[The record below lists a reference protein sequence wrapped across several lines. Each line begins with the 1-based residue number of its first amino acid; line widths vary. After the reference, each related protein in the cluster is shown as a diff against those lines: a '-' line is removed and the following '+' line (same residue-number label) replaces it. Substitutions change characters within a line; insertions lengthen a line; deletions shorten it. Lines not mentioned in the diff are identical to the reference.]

1 MARLRDRIRTRERE
15 SVRFSGTDGPA
26 GAGCD
31 VFCGFVHLFARVE
44 PVPSAILPP
53 GLFGLEIHSVKTA
66 LIAGLLL
73 ALGSVYA
80 AAQTVSRLAVSPSD
94 VLPDAVRQNASPRD
108 AAPAD
113 VPGVMRLPELSYAQ
127 VDWPAAVASL
137 ADANALGPTV
147 LANRSRAVGTRNS
160 YPALARLNA
169 VMSAHFAAL
178 TTSPVPVLLPFDV
191 AARLRDQAEGNVAED
206 DRRYLSG
213 FHAAKFFYPGP
224 AGYDAA
230 FAINASDLPEPADAK
245 FSAPVVVLISGSA
258 LLYEIDMPASAGGA
272 PVAALEDEFPGI
284 RKTILEHHLRYTF
297 VRYGVPYS
305 VSVGCFETARHKVPS
320 CRTADQV
327 AQRFLRALRV
337 VGGSPRP
344 MRAAKPWPIERPQKV
359 SQTFGYYAPGQ
370 IQSGTGFRGKGGRSD
385 YTVYSQIRFPL
396 AEVPAYVGTER
407 YHRGPKTRIADPSEV
422 QPAQISQNPWRDNFC
437 ERRGFSVSQCPVGIG
452 HQGQDLRPLICR
464 PAPNSDRCD
473 PPGDVVA
480 ARGGVILRA
489 PKQEAAY
496 LFVNSAN
503 EHIRFRYLHMS
514 PRKMDADNLLSGR
527 RVYEGE
533 VIGEVGN
540 YSMRENG
547 TSYHLHFDIQV
558 PTRHGWVL
566 VNPYM
571 TLVAAYERLIG
582 ERGTELA
589 DPSIVAT
596 ADPTATGSAGNGEAP
611 RAEPPRRKKPQ
622 WAKNKRSKAK
632 WRRYAG
638 R

>member
-1 MARLRDRIRTRERE
+1 
-15 SVRFSGTDGPA
+15 
-26 GAGCD
+26 
-31 VFCGFVHLFARVE
+31 
-44 PVPSAILPP
+44 
-53 GLFGLEIHSVKTA
+53 VKTA
-66 LIAGLLL
+66 LVAGLLL
-73 ALGSVYA
+73 ALGSFGA
-80 AAQTVSRLAVSPSD
+80 PAQDVVHLEVSRHA
-94 VLPDAVRQNASPRD
+94 VLPEAAPTETAQADTQPN
-108 AAPAD
+108 APAD
-113 VPGVMRLPELSYAQ
+113 TPKFMQPPQLSYAQ
-127 VDWPAAVASL
+127 VDWPAALASL
-137 ADANALGPTV
+137 ADVDALGPSVVAGRT
-147 LANRSRAVGTRNS
+147 RAPGTRNGN
-160 YPALARLNA
+160 PALARLNA
-169 VMSAHFAAL
+169 VMSAHFPAL
-178 TTSPVPVLLPFDV
+178 TTSPVPVLMPFDV
-191 AARLRDQAEGNVAED
+191 AARLREQAEGSVAED
-206 DRRYLSG
+206 ERRYLAG

-230 FAINASDLPEPADAK
+230 FAIRASDIPELADAK
-245 FSAPVVVLISGSA
+245 FSEPVVVLISGSA
-258 LLYEIDMPASAGGA
+258 LLYEIDMPPSAGGA

-284 RKTILEHHLRYTF
+284 RKTILENHLRYTF

-305 VSVGCFETARHKVPS
+305 VSVSCFDTASVRQKVPS
-320 CRTADQV
+320 CRLADQV

-344 MRAAKPWPIERPQKV
+344 MRAAKPWPIERPEKV

-370 IQSGTGFRGKGGRSD
+370 IQSGTGFRGKGGRQD

-396 AEVPAYVGTER
+396 AEAPAYAGSER
-407 YHRGPKTRIADPSEV
+407 YHRGPKTRIADPADI

-437 ERRGFSVSQCPVGIG
+437 ERRGFSVSQCPSGIG
-452 HQGQDLRPLICR
+452 HQGQDVRPLICR

-527 RVYEGE
+527 RVFEGE

-589 DPSIVAT
+589 DPSVVAN
-596 ADPTATGSAGNGEAP
+596 ADPNATGVTGNGETE
-611 RAEPPRRKKPQ
+611 RAAPPRRKKPK
-622 WAKNKRSKAK
+622 WAKNSRKGKA
-632 WRRYAG
+632 RRYAA
-638 R
+638 RR

>member
-1 MARLRDRIRTRERE
+1 MK
-15 SVRFSGTDGPA
+15 
-26 GAGCD
+26 
-31 VFCGFVHLFARVE
+31 
-44 PVPSAILPP
+44 SA
-53 GLFGLEIHSVKTA
+53 S
-66 LIAGLLL
+66 IAGVLL
-73 ALGSVYA
+73 ALGSICA
-80 AAQTVSRLAVSPSD
+80 AAQNVTHLAVSQPEAAPGAA
-94 VLPDAVRQNASPRD
+94 LQGASPP
-108 AAPAD
+108 ATAPVETAQVETAQVD
-113 VPGVMRLPELSYAQ
+113 LPKVMKPPELSYAQ
-127 VDWPAAVASL
+127 VDWPAALASL
-137 ADANALGPTV
+137 ADVEALGPTV
-147 LANRSRAVGTRNS
+147 LANRTRLPGTRNS
-160 YPALARLNA
+160 HPALARLNA

-178 TTSPVPVLLPFDV
+178 TSSPVPVLLPFDV
-191 AARLRDQAEGNVAED
+191 AARLRDQAEGHVAED
-206 DRRYLSG
+206 DRRYLAG
-213 FHAAKFFYPGP
+213 FHAARFFYPGP

-230 FAINASDLPEPADAK
+230 FAIRPSDIPELADAK
-245 FSAPVVVLISGSA
+245 FSEPVVVLISGSA
-258 LLYEIDMPASAGGA
+258 LLYEIDMPPSAAGQ
-272 PVAALEDEFPGI
+272 PVATLESEFPGI

-305 VSVGCFETARHKVPS
+305 VSVGCFDTASVRHKVPS

-344 MRAAKPWPIERPQKV
+344 LRAAKPWPIERPHKA
-359 SQTFGYYAPGQ
+359 SPTFGYYAPGQ
-370 IQSGTGFRGKGGRSD
+370 IQSGTGFRNKGGRQD

-396 AEVPAYVGTER
+396 AEAPAYAGSER
-407 YHRGPKTRIADPSEV
+407 YHRGPKTRIADPNDI
-422 QPAQISQNPWRDNFC
+422 QPAQIAQNPWRDNFC
-437 ERRGFSVSQCPVGIG
+437 ERRGFSVSQCPTGIG

-582 ERGTELA
+582 ERGTELV
-589 DPSIVAT
+589 DPSVVAN
-596 ADPTATGSAGNGEAP
+596 ADGTVTGSAGNAETE
-611 RAEPPRRKKPQ
+611 RAEPPRRKKPN
-622 WAKNKRSKAK
+622 WAKNKRNKAK

>member
-1 MARLRDRIRTRERE
+1 
-15 SVRFSGTDGPA
+15 
-26 GAGCD
+26 
-31 VFCGFVHLFARVE
+31 
-44 PVPSAILPP
+44 
-53 GLFGLEIHSVKTA
+53 VKTA
-66 LIAGLLL
+66 LVAGLLL
-73 ALGSVYA
+73 ALGGTAAVSQDAAQPDVSQHEALPASPQQTEPQQELPQPVPARAMKPPQLTYAEVEWQA
-80 AAQTVSRLAVSPSD
+80 AA
-94 VLPDAVRQNASPRD
+94 
-108 AAPAD
+108 
-113 VPGVMRLPELSYAQ
+113 
-127 VDWPAAVASL
+127 ASL
-137 ADANALGPTV
+137 ADVDMLGPAD
-147 LANRSRAVGTRNS
+147 LPARARRSRAARHA

-191 AARLRDQAEGNVAED
+191 AARLRDQSEGSVSAD
-206 DRRYLSG
+206 DARYLSG
-213 FHAAKFFYPGP
+213 FHAARFFYPGP

-230 FAINASDLPEPADAK
+230 FAIRASDVPEFDSK
-245 FSAPVVVLISGSA
+245 FAEPIVVLISGSG
-258 LLYEIDMPASAGGA
+258 LLYELDVPVAAGGQ

-284 RKTILEHHLRYTF
+284 RRTILEHHLRYTF
-297 VRYGVPYS
+297 VRYGVPYA
-305 VSVGCFETARHKVPS
+305 VSVGCFDAASVRHKTPS
-320 CRTADQV
+320 CRLADQV
-327 AQRFLRALRV
+327 VQRFLRALRV
-337 VGGSPRP
+337 VGGTPRP
-344 MRAAKPWPIERPQKV
+344 IRAAKPWPVERPEKV
-359 SQTFGYYAPGQ
+359 SQTFSYYAPGQ
-370 IQSGTGFRGKGGRSD
+370 IRSGTGFRGKGGRQD

-396 AEVPAYVGTER
+396 GEAPAYAGTELF
-407 YHRGPKTRIADPSEV
+407 HRGPRTRISDPNDI
-422 QPAQISQNPWRDNFC
+422 QPAQIAQNPWRDNFC

-452 HQGQDLRPLICR
+452 HQGQDVRPLICR

-480 ARGGVILRA
+480 ARDGVILRSLR
-489 PKQEAAY
+489 QEAAY

-527 RVYEGE
+527 RVFEGE

-558 PTRHGWVL
+558 PTKDGWVF
-566 VNPYM
+566 VNPYA

-596 ADPTATGSAGNGEAP
+596 TDPNVTGAVGDEP
-611 RAEPPRRKKPQ
+611 RAEPPRRKKPK
-622 WAKNKRSKAK
+622 WAKGGRNKAK
-632 WRRYAG
+632 WRRYAN

>member
-1 MARLRDRIRTRERE
+1 
-15 SVRFSGTDGPA
+15 
-26 GAGCD
+26 
-31 VFCGFVHLFARVE
+31 
-44 PVPSAILPP
+44 
-53 GLFGLEIHSVKTA
+53 
-66 LIAGLLL
+66 
-73 ALGSVYA
+73 
-80 AAQTVSRLAVSPSD
+80 
-94 VLPDAVRQNASPRD
+94 
-108 AAPAD
+108 
-113 VPGVMRLPELSYAQ
+113 
-127 VDWPAAVASL
+127 
-137 ADANALGPTV
+137 
-147 LANRSRAVGTRNS
+147 
-160 YPALARLNA
+160 
-169 VMSAHFAAL
+169 MSAHFAAL

-191 AARLRDQAEGNVAED
+191 AARLRDQAEGNVAESEE
-206 DRRYLSG
+206 RYLSG
-213 FHAAKFFYPGP
+213 FHAGKFFYPGP

-230 FAINASDLPEPADAK
+230 FAIHPGDMPDPAEAK
-245 FSAPVVVLISGSA
+245 FSEPIVVLISGSA
-258 LLYEIDMPASAGGA
+258 LLYEIDMPPSAGGT

-284 RKTILEHHLRYTF
+284 RKIILEHHLRYTF
-297 VRYGVPYS
+297 VRFGVPYA
-305 VSVGCFETARHKVPS
+305 VSVGCFDTASVRQKMPS
-320 CRTADQV
+320 CRLADQV

-337 VGGSPRP
+337 VGGGPQP

-370 IQSGTGFRGKGGRSD
+370 IQAGTGFGGKSGRQD

-396 AEVPAYVGTER
+396 AQAPAYAGSER
-407 YHRGPKTRIADPSEV
+407 YHRGPKTRISDPNDI

-452 HQGQDLRPLICR
+452 HQGQDIRPLICR

-496 LFVNSAN
+496 LFVNAAN

-540 YSMRENG
+540 YSGRENG

-566 VNPYM
+566 VNPYV

-589 DPSIVAT
+589 DPSVVAT
-596 ADPTATGSAGNGEAP
+596 ADGGVTGSIENTEVP
-611 RAEPPRRKKPQ
+611 RAETSRRKKPQ
-622 WAKNKRSKAK
+622 WAKKSRGKAK
-632 WRRYAG
+632 VRRYAG

>member
-1 MARLRDRIRTRERE
+1 M
-15 SVRFSGTDGPA
+15 
-26 GAGCD
+26 
-31 VFCGFVHLFARVE
+31 
-44 PVPSAILPP
+44 
-53 GLFGLEIHSVKTA
+53 KTA

-73 ALGSVYA
+73 ALANVCA
-80 AAQTVSRLAVSPSD
+80 AAQSVSHLAVSRPAA
-94 VLPDAVRQNASPRD
+94 LPDAAQPDASSQD
-108 AAPAD
+108 TAPAD
-113 VPGVMRLPELSYAQ
+113 TPAADLPKVMKPPELSYAQ

-137 ADANALGPTV
+137 ADVEALGPTV
-147 LANRSRAVGTRNS
+147 LANRTRLPGTRNS
-160 YPALARLNA
+160 HPALARLNA

-178 TTSPVPVLLPFDV
+178 TSSPVPVLLPFDV
-191 AARLRDQAEGNVAED
+191 AARLRDQALGDVAED

-213 FHAAKFFYPGP
+213 FHAARFFYPGP

-230 FAINASDLPEPADAK
+230 FAIRPSDIPELADAK
-245 FSAPVVVLISGSA
+245 FSEPVVVLISGSA
-258 LLYEIDMPASAGGA
+258 LLYEIDMPPSAGGQ
-272 PVAALEDEFPGI
+272 PVTALENEFPGI

-305 VSVGCFETARHKVPS
+305 VSVGCLDTASVRHKVPS

-344 MRAAKPWPIERPQKV
+344 RRMTQPWPVERPQKV

-370 IQSGTGFRGKGGRSD
+370 IQTGTGFRGKGGRQD

-396 AEVPAYVGTER
+396 AEAPAYAGSER
-407 YHRGPKTRIADPSEV
+407 YHRGPKTRIADPNDI
-422 QPAQISQNPWRDNFC
+422 QPAQIAQNPWRDNFC
-437 ERRGFSVSQCPVGIG
+437 ERRGFSVSQCPTGIG

-582 ERGTELA
+582 ERGTELT
-589 DPSIVAT
+589 DPSVLAT
-596 ADPTATGSAGNGEAP
+596 ADASVTGSAGNGEAP
-611 RAEPPRRKKPQ
+611 RTETPRRKKPN
-622 WAKNKRSKAK
+622 WAKNKRNKAK